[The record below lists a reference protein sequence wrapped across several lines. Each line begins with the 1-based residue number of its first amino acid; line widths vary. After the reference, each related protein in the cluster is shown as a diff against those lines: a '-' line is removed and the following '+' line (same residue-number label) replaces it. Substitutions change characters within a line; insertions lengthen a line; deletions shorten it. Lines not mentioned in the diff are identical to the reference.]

1 MRPRRHERFT
11 VWTSNGMGSY
21 RSRSHA
27 IAAAQWVA
35 RRRGDSVVVANETTG
50 RIWEVSSVGIV
61 SDLA

>member
-1 MRPRRHERFT
+1 
-11 VWTSNGMGSY
+11 MGSY

-35 RRRGDSVVVANETTG
+35 RRRGDSVLVANETTG